1 MLTEMDLKILN
12 ILKIRHLITKSE
24 LIMQLNREGINGN
37 LANIE
42 KLTDMGYVE
51 RVESLGTCLVI
62 TQKGMRILEE

>member
-24 LIMQLNREGINGN
+24 LIIQLNREGINGN

-42 KLTDMGYVE
+42 KLTDMGYVD
-51 RVESLGTCLVI
+51 RVESLGTCIVI
-62 TQKGMRILEE
+62 TQKGMRVLEQ